1 MPGKMVTADAQF
13 GIARIL
19 RPWNGALS
27 LTGPYQGQPVSTQIM
42 LTEVLTPPGGA
53 PLDPFAE
60 TGSAGYA
67 SNLIKGLDVPIGSR
81 VILWLPAIQSGGLLA
96 FRYSWSI
103 TWRLRNVYDYRNARM
118 PFHFPKQG
126 EGVPDTSTVP
136 AEPRVVVPCAVQSVI
151 YAESPEPV
159 GLFTRTTAKIRA
171 EDVST
176 GFSQLGLPFIP
187 SPVGGT
193 GIFQQGLADPNVNP
207 AAPYPLYMV
216 HEVQAVGDE
225 MLISLFRTDAGG
237 LSPTWDFA
245 TDDQFVGQYLGSDFP
260 DIGVY
265 AMVGTA
271 P

>member
-27 LTGPYQGQPVSTQIM
+27 LTGPYEGQPVSTQIM
-42 LTEVLTPPGGA
+42 LTEVLTSPGGA

-81 VILWLPAIQSGGLLA
+81 VILWLPAIQSGGIVD

-126 EGVPDTSTVP
+126 EGVPIH
-136 AEPRVVVPCAVQSVI
+136 RRFQ
-151 YAESPEPV
+151 
-159 GLFTRTTAKIRA
+159 RN
-171 EDVST
+171 
-176 GFSQLGLPFIP
+176 LGLWSRAPFSRLSTP
-187 SPVGGT
+187 SRR
-193 GIFQQGLADPNVNP
+193 N
-207 AAPYPLYMV
+207 
-216 HEVQAVGDE
+216 
-225 MLISLFRTDAGG
+225 
-237 LSPTWDFA
+237 LSACLRGRRRRYEPK
-245 TDDQFVGQYLGSDFP
+245 
-260 DIGVY
+260 
-265 AMVGTA
+265 M
-271 P
+271 